1 MEALRQ
7 PLEDGKVAI
16 TRAAGSV
23 TFPAEF
29 MLVAAANPCPCGYL
43 GDPKRACKCTPRQ
56 ILKYHS
62 KLSGPLMDRI
72 DLHIN
77 VPMVDIEKLI
87 PRDGKVRPEESSTK
101 VRGRVLQARE
111 IQNKRFKKSGIFT
124 NSDMKNKHIKEHCK
138 IEPASLALLK
148 QAVNNYNLSARTYFR
163 LIKVSQT
170 IADLGGEDGIKPNH
184 VAEALQYRIRV
195 EG

>member
-1 MEALRQ
+1 M
-7 PLEDGKVAI
+7 EDGSVSV

-43 GDPKRACKCTPRQ
+43 GDPKRQCKCSPRM
-56 ILKYHS
+56 IMKYNS

-72 DLHIN
+72 DIHIT
-77 VPMVDIEKLI
+77 VPTVEIEKLI
-87 PRDGKVRPEESSTK
+87 PKDGNFKREESSK
-101 VRGRVLQARE
+101 DILGRVINARKV
-111 IQNKRFKKSGIFT
+111 QNKRFKNVGIFT
-124 NSDMKNKHIKEHCK
+124 NSDMKNKHIKEFCK
-138 IEPASLALLK
+138 IDADALLLLK

-163 LIKVSQT
+163 LIKISQT
-170 IADLGGEDGIKPNH
+170 ISDLGGDSGIKTNH